1 MQPTTNPGILSPSV
15 GGEITPSERMSGTG
29 QTLQITE
36 HRRLVLQENGMIVL
50 ETRGDRFVRT
60 SAARD
65 LQYRLQYK
73 SIKGWWE
80 ITGWFEDEL
89 TARQMLRE
97 ANPNIRWRLVAYNE
111 HGAIALPNSWRGY
124 CS

>member
-1 MQPTTNPGILSPSV
+1 MTRAATQA
-15 GGEITPSERMSGTG
+15 ERFDHDRDLRKHDSCDQRGPIVSRKLL
-29 QTLQITE
+29 LQA
-36 HRRLVLQENGMIVL
+36 NGMIVL
-50 ETRGDRFVRT
+50 ETRGDRFVHT

-65 LQYRLQYK
+65 LRYRLQYK
-73 SIKGWWE
+73 STKGWWE

-97 ANPNIRWRLVAYNE
+97 ANPNICWRLVASNE

-124 CS
+124 CQ